1 MIDFMR
7 SYWWAL
13 LILAVL
19 LGWGLLKLVR
29 RVKWPKESTEKR
41 PKDIGL
47 EPLKSNLS
55 WDGSDAAARAV
66 SLEAVYDYVL
76 HYCERTTAWYQGR
89 RRPKRGWG
97 LFLRT
102 GALVLTALAG
112 GVPLLAD
119 FGIKNVPAA
128 VSTIFIA
135 MAGIFVSM
143 DVLQGHTS
151 GWVRYMLAQ
160 QKVERL
166 RDAFQIDWNS
176 LKATNADDKAMLERA
191 RTMLL
196 AVGKVIDD
204 ETKEWA
210 TEFQNAIKEL
220 DRVRKEAAET
230 EHSGAIEVTVSNP
243 QVVEGWTL
251 EVDGAERGR
260 TSGKT
265 LAVTE
270 VLVGIRKLRAYGDD
284 ANGKRFAGEGT
295 VDVQGGATVP
305 KQLELT

>member
-1 MIDFMR
+1 MIDFIR
-7 SYWWAL
+7 GYWWAL
-13 LILAVL
+13 LILV
-19 LGWGLLKLVR
+19 GLFGCLVFTHVR
-29 RVKWPKESTEKR
+29 KAGRSKEPADKKGT
-41 PKDIGL
+41 DIGW
-47 EPLKSNLS
+47 EPLESNLS
-55 WDGSDAAARAV
+55 WDGSDDAARAV
-66 SLEAVYDYVL
+66 SLVYDYVL
-76 HYCERTTAWYQGR
+76 RICESTIIWYQER
-89 RRPKRGWG
+89 RRSKRGWG

-112 GVPLLAD
+112 GIPLLAS
-119 FGIKNVPAA
+119 FGINTVNAV

-135 MAGIFVSM
+135 LAGVFVSI

-151 GWVRYMLAQ
+151 GWVRYTLAQ

-176 LKATNADDKAMLERA
+176 LKATNSDAKAMLEGA

-196 AVGKVIDD
+196 AVGKVIDE

-220 DRVRKEAAET
+220 DRARKEAAEI
-230 EHSGAIEVTVSNP
+230 EHSGAIEVTVSNH
-243 QVVEGWTL
+243 QVVKSWTL

-265 LAVTE
+265 LAVTG
-270 VLVGIRKLRAYGDD
+270 VLAGIRKLRAYGDD
-284 ANGKRFAGEGT
+284 VNGQRFAGEGT
-295 VDVQGGATVP
+295 VDVKGGATVSKP
-305 KQLELT
+305 LELT